1 MLSRIAISQTRK
13 ANITCAAIRS
23 LSSAGPN
30 VDIESF
36 RGEWKT
42 YGDVSN
48 FEPGKF
54 VVQTFNKISP
64 IGLKQFGDDL
74 YDVKAGDGEEKAGN
88 PHAILLRSHKLQEEE
103 VPLTVR
109 AIAR

>member
-1 MLSRIAISQTRK
+1 MLSRIAFSQTRK
-13 ANITCAAIRS
+13 TNFTTAIRS
-23 LSSAGPN
+23 LTSAGLN
-30 VDIESF
+30 VDIENF

-54 VVQTFNKISP
+54 VIQTFNKISP
-64 IGLKQFGDDL
+64 IGLKQFGGDL
-74 YDVKAGDGEEKAGN
+74 YDVKAGDSEEKGGN